1 MIGEYFA
8 GLARDIEA
16 KLAAEPAA
24 SSARKVF
31 ALEVARLGVRLYSP
45 GRPVAWCGVLAPFD
59 LLNGVGVT
67 SCFAEFVGAMLA
79 GMGAATPPLE
89 GAEQAGYAADTCA
102 YHRAVVGAAMQGMMP
117 VPDFLV
123 ATTTPCTGGLAA
135 IENLA
140 RLFRRELL
148 VLQIPRAETEAGVR
162 FLAGQLERLAR
173 FAAGR
178 AGTALDAERVAAA
191 VELSN
196 LTRGLMVEIYDLAR
210 KVPSPVGNRD
220 LANFGIVV
228 PLLMGTQAGV
238 DVARATRDELAARVG
253 DGKSGVAGERFRL
266 LWVQNRIQF
275 PNPLLKLLEDE
286 YRAVIV
292 VDELNDVTWEPI
304 DPADPYPGMARR
316 AIGLPLNGPAERR
329 VARLRQLATEYRVDG
344 VIHPCHWGCRQGT
357 GIRGLVQR
365 GFRETGI
372 PVLNLEVDCID
383 ARSFSE
389 GQLRTR
395 LEAFLE
401 LIAGRP
407 RASA

>member
-1 MIGEYFA
+1 MIGEYFS
-8 GLARDIEA
+8 GLAHDIEG
-16 KLAAEPAA
+16 KLAAEPGAA
-24 SSARKVF
+24 SARKIF

-59 LLNGVGVT
+59 LLNAVGVT

-79 GMGAATPPLE
+79 GMGAASAPLE

-140 RLFRRELL
+140 RLFRRDLL

-178 AGTALDAERVAAA
+178 AGAQLDPQCVAAA
-191 VELSN
+191 VDLSN
-196 LTRGLMVEIYDLAR
+196 VTRALMVEIYDLAR
-210 KVPSPVGNRD
+210 RVPSPVSNRD

-238 DVARATRDELAARVG
+238 DVARATRDELAARAR
-253 DGKSGVAGERFRL
+253 DGKSGVPGERFRL

-275 PNPLLKLLEDE
+275 PNPLLRLLEDE

-304 DPADPYPGMARR
+304 DPADPFPGMARR

-344 VIHPCHWGCRQGT
+344 IIQPCHWGCRQGT

-365 GFRETGI
+365 GFQELGI

-407 RASA
+407 RVRA